1 MVLTEY
7 ALRGL
12 IYIGLKEILKVR
24 PYAKGIRTMDDLI
37 TKKGYK
43 DVITGKVTKG
53 QLIQVE
59 DNNTGR
65 QPKFVNKNEILSLFD
80 TDSDDVKIL
89 EQAPPILCA
98 DDLVFFK
105 DDDGVEHHVL
115 MRGERKKDKIFFKL
129 KDVEKVFQMER
140 LDKMIYDPTTIYTE
154 HMHYKWFK
162 VEAIGMFPGIITTK
176 SDANSEADDEPKKRQ
191 RSKELYFTYIGL
203 KHLIEASRSG
213 VAYKFKSWLD
223 DVLFAVSFG
232 TVDQKAKALARSFDM
247 EVDHLKAIISK
258 TSNDISC
265 IYLIDVKLTNDTNK
279 KPIYKY
285 GFTKHLSRRMYEHK
299 RKYGDNIE
307 LVYWALV
314 PEQFL
319 SDAETKIRDSLKPQ
333 AYTSK
338 PSEKELICLNDDDLK
353 AAISMYDV
361 VSKKYQGS
369 ATEIKHYYEDK
380 IKDAKHETELIKKDM
395 AILETKMEAKDQQL
409 EAKDQQLEAKDRQID
424 DQSKEIQW
432 LRQMV
437 SRLMKEG

>member
-1 MVLTEY
+1 
-7 ALRGL
+7 
-12 IYIGLKEILKVR
+12 
-24 PYAKGIRTMDDLI
+24 
-37 TKKGYK
+37 
-43 DVITGKVTKG
+43 
-53 QLIQVE
+53 
-59 DNNTGR
+59 
-65 QPKFVNKNEILSLFD
+65 
-80 TDSDDVKIL
+80 
-89 EQAPPILCA
+89 
-98 DDLVFFK
+98 
-105 DDDGVEHHVL
+105 
-115 MRGERKKDKIFFKL
+115 MRSN
-129 KDVEKVFQMER
+129 
-140 LDKMIYDPTTIYTE
+140 P
-154 HMHYKWFK
+154 W
-162 VEAIGMFPGIITTK
+162 
-176 SDANSEADDEPKKRQ
+176 S
-191 RSKELYFTYIGL
+191 
-203 KHLIEASRSG
+203 
-213 VAYKFKSWLD
+213 D
-223 DVLFAVSFG
+223 DVLFAFSFG
-232 TVDQKAKALARSFDM
+232 TVEQKLKVLAESLDM

-333 AYTSK
+333 AYTFK
-338 PSEKELICLNDDDLK
+338 PSEKELICLNGDDLK

-409 EAKDQQLEAKDRQID
+409 EAKDRQID
-424 DQSKEIQW
+424 EQSKEIQW

-437 SRLMKEG
+437 SEYV